1 LSKQRLF
8 SSIIFANIDL
18 GAVFLAVVAQHRVY
32 LFYPK
37 DRNYKDKTTGN
48 KIPSKNMK
56 SKLKLTTGVWTAGR
70 FSCEKQ
76 KMENIKRLQ
85 SAV

>member
-1 LSKQRLF
+1 VT
-8 SSIIFANIDL
+8 
-18 GAVFLAVVAQHRVY
+18 VFLAVVAQHRVY

-37 DRNYKDKTTGN
+37 DRNYKDETTGK
-48 KIPSKNMK
+48 KILSKNMK
-56 SKLKLTTGVWTAGR
+56 SKLKLTTGVWTQWTAGR

-76 KMENIKRLQ
+76 KIENITRLQ